1 MHGSGMEPDEYDRM
15 DRVEDA
21 MWWYRALHLRVLE
34 ALRREPGVA
43 DLPLLDAGCGT
54 GGLLR
59 RLAEGLPGRTLAG
72 VDVAEQAARRARRK
86 VPGAL
91 VAVGSV
97 AALPFAAARF
107 GAVVSCDVLCHRLVE
122 ESAALAELRRVLAP
136 GGVLVLNLPALPW
149 LHSAHDR
156 RVHNARRY
164 SRAGLRRMLEDARFE
179 TLSLG
184 FWNSLLLPLMVV
196 QRKLLSRGTAREES
210 DVASFSPPIEA
221 MFRAVTDTEAAL
233 ARLGLRFPAGGSLLA
248 VARRP

>member
-1 MHGSGMEPDEYDRM
+1 MEPDEYDRM

-21 MWWYRALHLRVLE
+21 MWWYRALHGRVIE
-34 ALRREPGVA
+34 ALRRHAGDPA
-43 DLPLLDAGCGT
+43 LPLLDAGCGT

-59 RLAEGLPGRTLAG
+59 RLAAALPGRPLAG
-72 VDVAEQAARRARRK
+72 VDVAEAAVFRARRK
-86 VPGAL
+86 VPGAQ
-91 VAVGSV
+91 VAVGSI
-97 AALPFAAARF
+97 AALPFAGASF
-107 GAVVSCDVLCHRLVE
+107 GAAVSCDVLCHRLVDE
-122 ESAALAELRRVLAP
+122 RAALAELRRVLAP
-136 GGVLVLNLPALPW
+136 GGVLVLNLPAHQW

-164 SRAGLRRMLEDARFE
+164 HRAGLRHLLEAARFE
-179 TLSLG
+179 AVSLG

-196 QRKLLSRGTAREES
+196 QRKLLSRGGAREES

-221 MFRAVTDTEAAL
+221 MFRAVTDVEAAL